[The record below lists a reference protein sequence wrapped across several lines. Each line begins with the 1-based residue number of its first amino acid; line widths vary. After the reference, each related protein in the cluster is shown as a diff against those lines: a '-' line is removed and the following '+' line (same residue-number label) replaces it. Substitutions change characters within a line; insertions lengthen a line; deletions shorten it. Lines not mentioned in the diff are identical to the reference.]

1 MKVRVCLVVPDSDS
15 LRTLV
20 GIFQQSDF
28 ELHVYPEAQKALA
41 EWDAVKPDLVL
52 SEWKLLDVDGDRF
65 CRQVLERSPEVPF
78 FFLTDIRDSDTR
90 LKAVQAG
97 ALDLF
102 TKPFDREML
111 VAKIR
116 AALRIANNH
125 SGSDGSEKLSS
136 SGAGGEQ
143 RFEEYLRARNITA
156 IKPSPDVDSKIGFSY
171 LLLSKWDGSLKEA
184 EKQVEFLDRLA
195 NREWMKRRV
204 YDAIKT
210 CPSCAS
216 INLNV
221 RIVCPE
227 CHSPII
233 TQNGQKDQP
242 VSPSSD
248 RGSPPVHG
256 CEKCSLQFRAGLS
269 YARCLSC
276 GIEFDEDKAQTK
288 VIFAYYR
295 DSDSYSREAPPGESS
310 ILQKIFL
317 ENDLRT
323 NPGRLFQEFLR
334 LEKRQHILAQ
344 KSCAVLNLSFRQIPI
359 QEDKHDLRRICGIVL
374 MLKKVI
380 QPRDSL
386 FFNPPDG
393 LILFMSYTDSS
404 TAVEREKKI
413 RHYLRG
419 LDLDSF
425 VQINLVTHNHSK
437 VLDLLEKEIAAT

>member
-1 MKVRVCLVVPDSDS
+1 MKVRACLVVPDSDS

-41 EWDAVKPDLVL
+41 EWDAIKPDLAL
-52 SEWKLLDVDGDRF
+52 SEWKLLDMDGDRF
-65 CRQVLERSPEVPF
+65 CRQVLERSPGVPF

-116 AALRIANNH
+116 AALRIAKNH
-125 SGSDGSEKLSS
+125 SGLN
-136 SGAGGEQ
+136 GGE
-143 RFEEYLRARNITA
+143 
-156 IKPSPDVDSKIGFSY
+156 KPF
-171 LLLSKWDGSLKEA
+171 
-184 EKQVEFLDRLA
+184 
-195 NREWMKRRV
+195 
-204 YDAIKT
+204 
-210 CPSCAS
+210 
-216 INLNV
+216 
-221 RIVCPE
+221 
-227 CHSPII
+227 
-233 TQNGQKDQP
+233 
-242 VSPSSD
+242 
-248 RGSPPVHG
+248 
-256 CEKCSLQFRAGLS
+256 
-269 YARCLSC
+269 
-276 GIEFDEDKAQTK
+276 
-288 VIFAYYR
+288 
-295 DSDSYSREAPPGESS
+295 REAPSGESS

-344 KSCAVLNLSFRQIPI
+344 KSCAVLNLNFRQIPI

-374 MLKKVI
+374 LLKKVI
-380 QPRDSL
+380 QPGDSL
-386 FFNPPDG
+386 FFDPPDG

-404 TAVEREKKI
+404 TAVERETKI